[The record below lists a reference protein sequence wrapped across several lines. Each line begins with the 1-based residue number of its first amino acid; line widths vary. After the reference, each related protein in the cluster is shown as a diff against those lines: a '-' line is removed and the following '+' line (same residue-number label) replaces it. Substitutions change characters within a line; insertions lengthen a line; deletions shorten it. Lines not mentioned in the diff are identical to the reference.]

1 MRIQLLRP
9 PPITVRL
16 DRDYRIEPVWM
27 AALDSGYLA
36 AHFEGG
42 AHWKLTPNYAPR
54 AALDSAGE
62 GVGGGG
68 KQTPHT

>member
-27 AALDSGYLA
+27 AALDSAWSTGAEILDAPWPRAIAQALLRDGFAEALA
-36 AHFEGG
+36 A
-42 AHWKLTPNYAPR
+42 P
-54 AALDSAGE
+54 
-62 GVGGGG
+62 
-68 KQTPHT
+68 